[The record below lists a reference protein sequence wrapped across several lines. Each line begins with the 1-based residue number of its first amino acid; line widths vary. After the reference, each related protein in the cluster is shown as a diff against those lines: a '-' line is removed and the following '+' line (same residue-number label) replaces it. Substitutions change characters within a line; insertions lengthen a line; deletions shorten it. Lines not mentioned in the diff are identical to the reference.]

1 MYIHI
6 TYYKK
11 NIIWNNMHVGLN
23 VMFLYTWLQ
32 VKILIYI
39 TV

>member
-6 TYYKK
+6 TYYKN
-11 NIIWNNMHVGLN
+11 NIIWNNMRAGLN